1 MRGRLPAAP
10 SPHNPAAGRVR
21 QCGGTP
27 YIAPMPFDTPPAAA
41 QSRLRPRT
49 VAWWLLS
56 VAGLVW
62 IMVAIGG
69 PRG

>member
-1 MRGRLPAAP
+1 
-10 SPHNPAAGRVR
+10 
-21 QCGGTP
+21 
-27 YIAPMPFDTPPAAA
+27 MPFDTPPAAA